1 MKPAKPA
8 KSAPLSDAPSTART
22 ESGVSAGLAAGSGAG
37 SSRGAEWLL
46 RAGLAALLIAVVIG
60 SWSRYSRSVR
70 SEFIGTNAARLAERD
85 GFEVIALDQLRAALR
100 LAPANPQNLTRKAV
114 LRIQM
119 ENQKARAG
127 SVRSMSQG
135 LLDEALDDLEGTRFS
150 TVMPSNVE
158 RKLAEVTAMMSG
170 IAAAT
175 GEEERSKE
183 YAAKTAAH
191 SLAFLDL
198 QGRPHQDAELF
209 YTSAIRRAY
218 QADRHD
224 LVLKFHDHLR
234 IHYPAIASGITA
246 DRQLVNRS
254 RLMMGEGPLMVADV
268 TQQLMQ
274 RPRDARLL
282 GDAILAGSR
291 YGQAARV
298 VPVLEMV
305 DRRATLAPEVRDFLH
320 HLRAMAA
327 QPSAP

>member
-1 MKPAKPA
+1 MKPLKPAKTA
-8 KSAPLSDAPSTART
+8 APIVPPSPLLA
-22 ESGVSAGLAAGSGAG
+22 EQDGAVASGAASGSGV
-37 SSRGAEWLL
+37 EWLL
-46 RAGLAALLIAVVIG
+46 RAALATLLIAVVLA

-70 SEFIGTNAARLAERD
+70 SEFIGTNAARLAERE
-85 GFEVIALDQLRAALR
+85 GFEVIALDQLRTALR
-100 LAPANPQNLTRKAV
+100 MAPANPENLTRQAV

-135 LLDEALDDLEGTRFS
+135 LLDEALQSLEATRFS

-170 IAAAT
+170 IASAA
-175 GEEERSKE
+175 GEEERSKA

-198 QGRPHQDAELF
+198 QGRPYTEVDLF
-209 YTSAIRRAY
+209 YTSAIRRAF

-224 LVLKFHDHLR
+224 LVLMFHDHLR
-234 IHYPAIASGITA
+234 IHYPAIAEGLTT

-254 RLMMGEGPLMVADV
+254 RLMVGEGPLMVADV
-268 TQQLMQ
+268 TQQLLQ

-282 GDAILAGSR
+282 GDVILAGTR

-298 VPVLEMV
+298 VPVLELI
-305 DRRATLAPEVRDFLH
+305 DQRARLAPDVRDFLDQ
-320 HLRAMAA
+320 LRAVAAA
-327 QPSAP
+327 QATP